1 MSVRPCP
8 NCLYPAARYL
18 EGPSADAHVRYYRCE
33 PCGHVFVVPNENPD
47 GPPRTIA
54 PGKKPPNGRPL
65 ALPVSARLSL
75 TPVTTAPA
83 IASRRRRATRSAT
96 GAMHWL
102 AQV

>member
-65 ALPVSARLSL
+65 ALPVSAPAGSRAVAARAGVVRSYRINPL
-75 TPVTTAPA
+75 TPRLRLWV
-83 IASRRRRATRSAT
+83 S
-96 GAMHWL
+96 
-102 AQV
+102 